1 MEKTEEKYKNDTNK
15 VLNKEDI
22 YRENK
27 IKISD
32 SADDNLSLIKEM
44 AENKEENILQLL
56 KRKKLLEEEN
66 KEKGSVNFLK
76 LII

>member
-1 MEKTEEKYKNDTNK
+1 LEKTEEKYKNDTNK